1 MLMGRRSM
9 LRAAALSFLVVCRR
23 ARAGI
28 ARSALEALRASL
40 MGRLL
45 GPADA
50 SFDEARRVAS
60 FNPTTDKRPLLIV
73 QCASRDDVARAIEFA
88 RKASLEI
95 AVKSGGH
102 DVLGESVTSGGL
114 MIDLSAMKE
123 IVVDEKGTSARVQE
137 GVRSGEFNREAGR
150 FDLAPVLG
158 CNPAVGVAGLT
169 LGGGV
174 GWLLGTNGA
183 ACDNLIGADVVTAD
197 GRFLTASRDEN
208 PDLFWALRGGGGNF
222 GVVVNFQYRLHSLSK
237 VLAGVVGFHADLGKF
252 LTFYRDFMA
261 HAPDAL
267 TVELNIMDGEL
278 PLILAIVCWSGE
290 AQEGEQI
297 LRPLRSFEG
306 MVFDHIREVSY
317 GEATGPDSGG
327 RLPRNLHW
335 RGGTFDDLNEAT
347 IGALVEVAKIAPH
360 GWNIGLGHYMHGEI
374 CRVSPHSTPLVRRA
388 GQFSYFIGGGWDDG
402 TNGASVMHWV
412 DSAFAA
418 VRGLSS
424 EAPYINYLSDDS
436 ETAVRAAYGAD
447 NYSRLQSL
455 KKKYDPDNVFHLNR
469 NIRPRR

>member
-1 MLMGRRSM
+1 MSMGRRSL
-9 LRAAALSFLVVCRR
+9 LRAAALSFLVVCQR

-28 ARSALEALRASL
+28 ARSALAALRASL
-40 MGRLL
+40 KGRLL

-60 FNPTTDKRPLLIV
+60 FNPTTDKRPSLIV

-88 RKASLEI
+88 RTASLEI

-114 MIDLSAMKE
+114 MIDMSAMKE
-123 IVVDEKGTSARVQE
+123 IVVDEKGTSAHVQA
-137 GVRSGEFNREAGR
+137 GVRSGEFSREAGR

-158 CNPAVGVAGLT
+158 CNPVVGVAGLT
-169 LGGGV
+169 LGGGL
-174 GWLLGTNGA
+174 GWLLGTKGA

-197 GRFLTASRDEN
+197 GRFLTTSRDEN
-208 PDLFWALRGGGGNF
+208 PDLFWALHGGGGNF
-222 GVVVNFQYRLHSLSK
+222 GVVVDFQYRLHSLSK

-261 HAPDAL
+261 QAPDAL
-267 TVELNIMDGEL
+267 TVELNIMDNDP

-290 AQEGEQI
+290 APEGEQV
-297 LRPLRSFEG
+297 LKPLRFFEG
-306 MVFDHIREVSY
+306 VAFDHIREVSY
-317 GEATGPDSGG
+317 GDATGPNSGG
-327 RLPRNLHW
+327 PLPRNLHW
-335 RGGTFDDLNEAT
+335 RGGTFDHLNDT
-347 IGALVEVAKIAPH
+347 IIDTLVESTKVAPA

-374 CRVSPHSTPLVRRA
+374 CRITPDSTPLVRRA
-388 GQFSYFIGGGWDDG
+388 GQFSYFIGAGWGDG
-402 TNGASVMHWV
+402 MNGTSVMRWV
-412 DSAFAA
+412 DLAFAA

-424 EAPYINYLSDDS
+424 DAPYINYLSDDS
-436 ETAVRAAYGAD
+436 EAAVRAAYGVG